1 MAIIGATQLEPT
13 NVLGS
18 YAQGMEIGRANRLAR
33 TQEAAAMRDMQEK
46 AALRN
51 MLTSA
56 TEKDLA
62 DPAFLNRLAVT
73 PGGAPVAQSLSQ
85 AMAAQ
90 RTAKKTDLEIKA
102 EERKQLRETLNNTMS
117 LLRGAIKDPSSYGT
131 RLKLAA
137 DMGYDVSRFPQAF
150 DPASTPKLIQAYVDE
165 LTPLEKQFD
174 EEERVRVENERQ
186 FQRRLS
192 TSNLQLRRGELQL
205 QREKFDREGDF
216 QYLGRVEQM
225 KAAAQFTGK
234 ALAQAQAELPG
245 AIDQANTTLAL
256 LDDMIGKPQKVDK
269 NGKVIE
275 EGTAPHP
282 GFVDAVGATWR
293 PGARLI
299 PGTDAAGF
307 QAMYDQA
314 TGTAFLQAYD
324 TLRGGGAI
332 ANEEGKRATAAI
344 TRMNLAQSE
353 KEFIKAGREFQE
365 IIRNGVRKA
374 EEKARLGGQAP
385 ATLSTEDQQ
394 ALNWANSNPTDP
406 RAAEIKARLGVR

>member
-13 NVLGS
+13 NILGS

-51 MLTSA
+51 MLTGA
-56 TEKDLA
+56 TERDLT
-62 DPAFLNRLAVT
+62 DPGFLNRLAVT
-73 PGGAPVAQSLSQ
+73 PGGAAVAQSLSQ
-85 AMAAQ
+85 TMAAQ

-117 LLRGAIKDPSSYGT
+117 LLRGAIKDPTSYGT
-131 RLKLAA
+131 RLQLAA
-137 DMGYDVSRFPQAF
+137 DMGYDVSKFPTTF

-174 EEERVRVENERQ
+174 EEERARVERERD
-186 FQRRLS
+186 FQRKLS
-192 TSNLQLRRGELQL
+192 TSNLNLRRKELDL
-205 QREKFDREGDF
+205 QRDKFEREGDF

-245 AIDQANTTLAL
+245 AIEQANVTLAL
-256 LDDMIGKPQKVDK
+256 IDDMVGKPQKVDK

-275 EGTAPHP
+275 AGTAPHE
-282 GFVDAVGATWR
+282 GFVDAVGATWK

-299 PGTDAAGF
+299 PGTDAASF

-344 TRMNLAQSE
+344 TRMNLAQDE
-353 KEFIKAGREFQE
+353 KEFIKAAREFQE
-365 IIRNGVRKA
+365 IIRTGVRKA
-374 EEKARLGGQAP
+374 EEKARMGGQSSSA
-385 ATLSTEDQQ
+385 LSTEDQQ